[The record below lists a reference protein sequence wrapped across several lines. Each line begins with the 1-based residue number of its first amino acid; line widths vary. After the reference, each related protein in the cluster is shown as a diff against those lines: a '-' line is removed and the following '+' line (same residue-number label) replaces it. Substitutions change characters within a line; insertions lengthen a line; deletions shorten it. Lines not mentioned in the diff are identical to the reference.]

1 MAVPSI
7 ISVLIVSLL
16 FYIIFGIIGVNY
28 FKGTLFSCQYSD
40 QYPDFLQP
48 PPLMALR
55 VTDKWSCMDWGGA
68 WVNYDYTFDNLPQA
82 VSTLFQMSTTEGW
95 VEVMN
100 RAVDSVDIDKQPVL
114 N

>member
-1 MAVPSI
+1 
-7 ISVLIVSLL
+7 
-16 FYIIFGIIGVNY
+16 
-28 FKGTLFSCQYSD
+28 
-40 QYPDFLQP
+40 
-48 PPLMALR
+48 
-55 VTDKWSCMDWGGA
+55 MDWGGA

-114 N
+114 NQNVIWSIFFMVFVFFGNFLILDLFTGVVVQTFNREKEILGKNFLLSDNQKKWIE